1 MKKFQQY
8 QNVKGISSEGE
19 EVLGVYI
26 NPRADKKT
34 HLIWDG
40 EEYYII
46 KDKDIRE
53 ATEEEEDIIDKK
65 MDEVYEKL
73 YYENFGIHSSYV
85 DYLGGGDNQP
95 KETELSDFEILAAAN
110 E

>member
-73 YYENFGIHSSYV
+73 YYENFGIHPSHTNN
-85 DYLGGGDNQP
+85 DAEDA
-95 KETELSDFEILAAAN
+95 KKHELSDFEILASAN
-110 E
+110 K

>member
-1 MKKFQQY
+1 MKSFKQY

-19 EVLGVYI
+19 EILGVYI
-26 NPRADKKT
+26 NPRADNYT

-40 EEYYII
+40 EEYYIV
-46 KDKDIRE
+46 KDKDIQE
-53 ATEEEEDIIDKK
+53 VTEEEEDIIDKK

-95 KETELSDFEILAAAN
+95 KEKQLSDFEILAAAN

>member
-40 EEYYII
+40 EEYHIV
-46 KDKDIRE
+46 KDK
-53 ATEEEEDIIDKK
+53 DIIDKK
-65 MDEVYEKL
+65 MDEAYEKL

-85 DYLGGGDNQP
+85 DFLGGGDSQP
-95 KETELSDFEILAAAN
+95 KENELSDFEILAAAN